1 MNKTLRSYHLIN
13 RLLIIILFLFT
24 SSVISS
30 ATIQVISSD
39 ELKYSND
46 SMDETGVP
54 VGTVS
59 TTGGTTAFSEDL
71 LVYLTPFDNLTIY
84 GKVNQGGGT
93 VARVTNFRIYYTN
106 FTLITP
112 GNISSLT
119 KTYPPITSDIYFS
132 WDNFNFSLNSNL
144 KVAKDTNFN
153 LIAVDTIVST
163 NYSNQ
168 SLEAGNYW
176 WKVRYYNSTAGT
188 YGNYSDT
195 FNFTIQ
201 SIQNVPNNSIQGT
214 VYELVGG
221 AVTPISGADVF
232 IYNATY
238 STSQRTGA
246 NGYYLFQALSGTYN
260 IYATKQGYD
269 TTVALPVTASAIS
282 SVTNNILMKIYI
294 SPYVPNFVFERFIV
308 RNLFDTP
315 YPGVTV
321 TVYKGDDLT
330 ASFTGMTDSIGQAV
344 FQLIKD
350 QKYRITL
357 SGD

>member
-46 SMDETGVP
+46 SMDGTFSNVYAPVKNINVNYTIEGSIRVSFTLECGGAGCGSVSGLIYKTGVP

-132 WDNFNFSLNSNL
+132 WDNFNFSLNSESSAL
-144 KVAKDTNFN
+144 MTSPSIIALIFTFEGGFRIPLVHTN
-153 LIAVDTIVST
+153 
-163 NYSNQ
+163 
-168 SLEAGNYW
+168 SL
-176 WKVRYYNSTAGT
+176 RY
-188 YGNYSDT
+188 
-195 FNFTIQ
+195 
-201 SIQNVPNNSIQGT
+201 
-214 VYELVGG
+214 
-221 AVTPISGADVF
+221 
-232 IYNATY
+232 
-238 STSQRTGA
+238 
-246 NGYYLFQALSGTYN
+246 LSS
-260 IYATKQGYD
+260 
-269 TTVALPVTASAIS
+269 L
-282 SVTNNILMKIYI
+282 
-294 SPYVPNFVFERFIV
+294 
-308 RNLFDTP
+308 
-315 YPGVTV
+315 
-321 TVYKGDDLT
+321 
-330 ASFTGMTDSIGQAV
+330 
-344 FQLIKD
+344 
-350 QKYRITL
+350 TL
-357 SGD
+357 SKSLS